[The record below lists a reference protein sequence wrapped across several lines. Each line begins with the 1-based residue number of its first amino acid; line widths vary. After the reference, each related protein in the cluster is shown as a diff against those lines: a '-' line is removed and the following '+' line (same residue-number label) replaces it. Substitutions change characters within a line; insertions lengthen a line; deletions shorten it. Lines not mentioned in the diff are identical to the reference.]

1 MLRAA
6 ERFLVLATGLL
17 LAAGAHAQPSVEV
30 TPAQERYARERM
42 DDLAVFEA
50 SLNVCGDRTDVVSRV
65 TVLVEACVDP
75 DVIAR
80 LAEYW
85 TEKLTEL
92 GDLALVDENRDDFC
106 RDPELKQSLAGYIT
120 YIDDLVVQA
129 EELCR

>member
-1 MLRAA
+1 MP
-6 ERFLVLATGLL
+6 VLAAGLF
-17 LAAGAHAQPSVEV
+17 LAAGAHAQPVEV

-42 DDLAVFEA
+42 DDLALYEA
-50 SLNVCGDRTDVVSRV
+50 SLNVCGDRTDVVSRI

-75 DVIAR
+75 RVIAR
-80 LAEYW
+80 LSEYW
-85 TEKLTEL
+85 SEKLAEL

-106 RDPELKQSLAGYIT
+106 RDPELKETLAGYIT